1 MNPSALLTIAISATG
16 RYLVSVT
23 ANDDIYAAI
32 DEYEAAQGEILEG
45 FRILK
50 GVGLAPAAP
59 AGRQVL
65 WSGEAG
71 VAYRV

>member
-1 MNPSALLTIAISATG
+1 MNSIPLLTIAISASG
-16 RYLVSVT
+16 RYLVSVP

-32 DEYEAAQGEILEG
+32 DAYEAAQGEILEG

-50 GVGLAPAAP
+50 RVGLAPSAP
-59 AGRQVL
+59 VGSAVL
-65 WSGEAG
+65 WSGAAG